1 MEQFVRILTIV
12 FWVAAPLFVVV
23 IAVSSFTESAGVW
36 VLWATGVALLVVMLS
51 SGGIAWVEFRG
62 NPLVDTERGE
72 WTNKMLFYALVF
84 TITLFVAFLYLPTLF
99 FAR

>member
-1 MEQFVRILTIV
+1 MEQFVRILTTV
-12 FWVAAPLFVVV
+12 FWVAAPLCVVV
-23 IAVSSFTESAGVW
+23 IAVSSFTESAA
-36 VLWATGVALLVVMLS
+36 VLWATGVSLLVVMLS

-62 NPLVDTERGE
+62 NPLADTERGE
-72 WTNKMLFYALVF
+72 WTNKMLFYALAF

>member
-1 MEQFVRILTIV
+1 MRIVLRVLTAV
-12 FWVAAPLFVVV
+12 FWVAAPICMVVLV
-23 IAVSSFTESAGVW
+23 ASSFAESVGW
-36 VLWATGVALLVVMLS
+36 LLWATGISLLLVMMC

-62 NPLVDTERGE
+62 NPVADTERGE

-84 TITLFVAFLYLPTLF
+84 TITLFVAFLYLPTLY

>member
-1 MEQFVRILTIV
+1 MEQFVRILTTV
-12 FWVAAPLFVVV
+12 FWVAAPLCVVV
-23 IAVSSFTESAGVW
+23 IAVSSFTESAGV
-36 VLWATGVALLVVMLS
+36 LWAAGVALLVVMLS

-62 NPLVDTERGE
+62 NPLTDTERGE

-84 TITLFVAFLYLPTLF
+84 TVTLFVAFLYLPTLF